1 MSKTEILWDLLTI
14 IATGYLMVMVG
25 VTVFFTIW
33 LVKEWFWP
41 SPDFPERIER
51 MIEKD
56 VEEISLASWQ
66 EKKDLHI

>member
-1 MSKTEILWDLLTI
+1 MSKTEILWNLLTI

-25 VTVFFTIW
+25 VTVFFTGW

-51 MIEKD
+51 MIQKD
-56 VEEISLASWQ
+56 VEEISAASWQ
-66 EKKDLHI
+66 EKKDLNI

>member
-33 LVKEWFWP
+33 LVKEWLWP

>member
-25 VTVFFTIW
+25 VTVFFTGW

-51 MIEKD
+51 MIQKD